1 MAAVA
6 QGQSQACF
14 WMCRNSEVK
23 DQAGKCR
30 HSVSPKIIEPWNR
43 FYSTRCPALSTS
55 SCYRQGGFLLPGW
68 DDSSELGTSRFLTA
82 AGAPLPILDRFCDF
96 GKEVA
101 WLVQAGCSHIALQH
115 LCQKDSTLVTSRWLH
130 LAQDRSKF
138 DAGYGANRTPVPCS
152 PWLWCSQSKT
162 CADRPSVEPCA
173 VFALSLDF
181 EA

>member
-6 QGQSQACF
+6 QGQSQACYACF

-55 SCYRQGGFLLPGW
+55 SCYRQGSFLLPGW

-96 GKEVA
+96 GKGKEVA

-115 LCQKDSTLVTSRWLH
+115 LCQKDSTSRWLAGDCTWH
-130 LAQDRSKF
+130 RTGLASLMQDTVQTALLCLAVPGS
-138 DAGYGANRTPVPCS
+138 GAH
-152 PWLWCSQSKT
+152 
-162 CADRPSVEPCA
+162 
-173 VFALSLDF
+173 SLRLVQQTGHQ
-181 EA
+181 